1 MFFLDGSILPHQR
14 SGRLG
19 HLSGLRRIITKRR
32 RDPLCDFACIAWKI
46 PLQFPVDSTSLPVF
60 SFFFAM
66 ELRKDPIT
74 RSWVMTGDDTG
85 DAGSRPDA
93 PCPFCSDSSLHVIAK
108 TPNTPGA
115 SWSARSVVHPRPLYH
130 IEGEPGRRGDG
141 LYDRMHSVGAHEVLV
156 ENPNHDRH
164 LWKASDEDIA
174 HFLRLAAERILDL
187 KRDPRIKYVSLF
199 KDYGPNAGQ
208 EFSHP
213 TSQLTAT
220 LFVPRRVLYELRA
233 GRDYFVGKER
243 CVFCDIIQQE
253 ERQAQRVI
261 EVRGDYLALG
271 PYAPR
276 VPYETWILPRNHD
289 SSFERTGLNKPGLRT
304 NLAALLRR
312 TLQRV
317 RTVTEDFHLVLHT
330 SPSSLHPSKNLGYWK
345 TIDDDYHWH
354 IEIMPVVPSKAKSYT
369 FKEVYYSPVT
379 SETAVKQLR
388 EAKIEG

>member
-1 MFFLDGSILPHQR
+1 
-14 SGRLG
+14 
-19 HLSGLRRIITKRR
+19 
-32 RDPLCDFACIAWKI
+32 
-46 PLQFPVDSTSLPVF
+46 
-60 SFFFAM
+60 M

-74 RSWVMTGDDTG
+74 RSWVITGDDPA
-85 DAGSRPDA
+85 DAMPRLDA
-93 PCPFCSDSSLHVIAK
+93 PGCFCEAATAQQVITAS
-108 TPNTPGA
+108 PDNPGA
-115 SWSARSVVHPRPLYH
+115 PRSARTVVHPRPLNH

-141 LYDRMHSVGAHEVLV
+141 IYDRMYSVGAHEVLV

-164 LWKASDEDIA
+164 LWSASDEEIA

-187 KRDPRIKYVSLF
+187 KRDARIKYVSLF
-199 KDYGPNAGQ
+199 KDFGKNAGQ

-220 LFVPRRVLYELRA
+220 MFVPRRVLYELRA
-233 GRDYFVGKER
+233 GREYFGSKER

-261 EVRGDYLALG
+261 EIRGDYLALG

-289 SSFERTGLNKPGLRT
+289 SSFERTGLSRPGLRT

-312 TLQRV
+312 TLQRI
-317 RTVTEDFHLVLHT
+317 RTISEDFHLVLHT

-345 TIDDDYHWH
+345 
-354 IEIMPVVPSKAKSYT
+354 
-369 FKEVYYSPVT
+369 
-379 SETAVKQLR
+379 R
-388 EAKIEG
+388 

>member
-1 MFFLDGSILPHQR
+1 
-14 SGRLG
+14 
-19 HLSGLRRIITKRR
+19 
-32 RDPLCDFACIAWKI
+32 
-46 PLQFPVDSTSLPVF
+46 
-60 SFFFAM
+60 M

-74 RSWVMTGDDTG
+74 RSWVITGDDAGEFVPQPETG
-85 DAGSRPDA
+85 CR
-93 PCPFCSDSSLHVIAK
+93 FCANSDQPSQVIASASSG
-108 TPNTPGA
+108 PGSPWA
-115 SWSARSVVHPRPLYH
+115 ARSVVHPKPLYR

-141 LYDRMHSVGAHEVLV
+141 IYDRMHSIGAHEVLI
-156 ENPNHDRH
+156 ENPRHDRH
-164 LWKASDEDIA
+164 LWTASDEEIA

-199 KDYGPNAGQ
+199 KDYGKNAGQ

-220 LFVPRRVLYELRA
+220 MFVPRRVLYELRA
-233 GRDYFVGKER
+233 GREYFTGKER

-253 ERQAQRVI
+253 EREAHRVL
-261 EVRGDYLALG
+261 EARGDYVAIC

-276 VPYETWILPRNHD
+276 VPYETWILPRNHEA
-289 SSFERTGLNKPGLRT
+289 SFERTGLNKPGLRT

-317 RTVTEDFHLVLHT
+317 RSQTEDFHLVLHT
-330 SPSSLHPSKNLGYWK
+330 SPSTIHPLKNLGYWK

-354 IEIMPVVPSKAKSYT
+354 IEILPILGAKAKSYT
-369 FKEVYYSPVT
+369 FKEVYYSPVS

-388 EAKIEG
+388 EAKIDG